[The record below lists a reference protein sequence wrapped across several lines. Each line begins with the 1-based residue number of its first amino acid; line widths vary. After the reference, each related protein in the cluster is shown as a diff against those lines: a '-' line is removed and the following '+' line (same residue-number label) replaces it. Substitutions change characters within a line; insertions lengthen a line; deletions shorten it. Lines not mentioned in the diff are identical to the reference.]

1 MGANRGREWL
11 LWEAAVGD
19 WGLICGEAMATLE
32 SMPDNSVNA
41 IVTDPPY
48 SSGGGMGCQR

>member
-1 MGANRGREWL
+1 M
-11 LWEAAVGD
+11 GD
-19 WGLICGEAMATLE
+19 WDLICGEAMATLE

-48 SSGGGMGCQR
+48 SSGGGAWDASANSAGKIFS